1 MGRLIAEYLA
11 IYNKEKLAKSIKVSQ
26 CGSKF
31 CRILNKGLQNC
42 PRLLKMNQ
50 NSEILPNL
58 VTLRVTVKL
67 SQTPLFGL
75 EN

>member
-26 CGSKF
+26 YGSKF

-50 NSEILPNL
+50 NSEILSNL